1 MVVLDYIAIVLACL
15 YACLCGAGIFL
26 LYSALKTRNRKVNLR
41 NAIVTI
47 LIASSFLRCLFFIKV
62 AIPTTWDNGLCM
74 ALFIFPLWMHCLAI
88 SLLICFYATTVYYD
102 SNHGTDTPI
111 ILCSAGNLIAL
122 IFDVAIASS
131 FASNTDDSRAR
142 LLRLMFCISSTMED
156 LVLAGLLVYFGAI
169 FHSLAA
175 EGRGNGNVLATWN
188 KKSVFLFKTL
198 NWVLTATMIFRASL
212 SITFFLDPS
221 LDGSVSYNGV
231 HPVTARLV
239 VLFFFGAELLPT
251 ICIFYMLSELNVA
264 PGSKQDGNYR
274 RFRVLGDGKGFE
286 TDNGLD
292 ERLLSVEDSAI
303 QIVIEEEAAQELEA
317 ERQQQQQ
324 QELLKGGGTPSSAR
338 GIPDHQPET
347 LENYGVNFNSAF
359 HGKFSPDE
367 GSLVDHL
374 IAQNGTTESSC
385 DREGARVSSG
395 SSLPHGRSGIH
406 SHLRRTPSP
415 GNSHLLHGGG
425 IKINRQQSPSIYSY
439 SESPSMQADTFAQIS
454 EEAAGEAEKGS
465 GEKYSEFISPRDI
478 LLSHKKRSI

>member
-188 KKSVFLFKTL
+188 KKSVFLFETLALAALQNFKTRSL
-198 NWVLTATMIFRASL
+198 LTTRA
-212 SITFFLDPS
+212 
-221 LDGSVSYNGV
+221 V
-231 HPVTARLV
+231 
-239 VLFFFGAELLPT
+239 LLP
-251 ICIFYMLSELNVA
+251 
-264 PGSKQDGNYR
+264 
-274 RFRVLGDGKGFE
+274 
-286 TDNGLD
+286 
-292 ERLLSVEDSAI
+292 LLQA
-303 QIVIEEEAAQELEA
+303 
-317 ERQQQQQ
+317 RM
-324 QELLKGGGTPSSAR
+324 SSF
-338 GIPDHQPET
+338 T
-347 LENYGVNFNSAF
+347 
-359 HGKFSPDE
+359 
-367 GSLVDHL
+367 
-374 IAQNGTTESSC
+374 
-385 DREGARVSSG
+385 
-395 SSLPHGRSGIH
+395 
-406 SHLRRTPSP
+406 
-415 GNSHLLHGGG
+415 
-425 IKINRQQSPSIYSY
+425 
-439 SESPSMQADTFAQIS
+439 
-454 EEAAGEAEKGS
+454 
-465 GEKYSEFISPRDI
+465 
-478 LLSHKKRSI
+478 